1 MIHKVM
7 SNIIDDFTK
16 IKVFDSLYKFLR
28 KESEGNDLMNLMDLS
43 DRLLNNYQCIDDPI
57 KVLTESE
64 NTFKKELSNMMDME
78 LAVEILNVA
87 ENRKKLFN
95 ERLFLNYLLI
105 GKMSAGKS
113 TLINRIFIGS
123 DILPVDEKECT
134 KIGIILNHT
143 DYIEESALYYVNLQK
158 YNEYGNSFH
167 YFNYDIERPIAF
179 GLDEVKDVIKKV
191 NKNKSKNNI
200 EYYLIRTPLKIF
212 DYINNEEIRNLRHK
226 IQIIDFPGLDS
237 ENLEVAIKSKSD
249 LLEMINGFLFVNRE
263 LTLNDDSTEKILYSL
278 LKDIIR
284 RNQFGFSYKSC
295 LFIMITE
302 NEKDVENFRK
312 ELNKNINIVQRAIP
326 INEKLKNFDSLV
338 KNEDIQIIKFSNY
351 IFKNYLEDYELLLNE
366 INFFKTLNNIENDE
380 KLEDFYNKIKS
391 KIELPKKYKLPENNQ
406 NLISKINNNLNI
418 NISPKNKE
426 HYSKKIA
433 KYYYYINHNPTE
445 FLNYKMCGFE
455 NLKSY
460 LTKIFLYSNIYYKN
474 ALKLSLAKYFAII
487 SYKFMEIKSIL
498 SKDKSQIDVEYFRK
512 EENQINELQKL
523 DDLFSF
529 NKEKNK
535 KKIHRM

>member
-1 MIHKVM
+1 
-7 SNIIDDFTK
+7 
-16 IKVFDSLYKFLR
+16 
-28 KESEGNDLMNLMDLS
+28 
-43 DRLLNNYQCIDDPI
+43 
-57 KVLTESE
+57 
-64 NTFKKELSNMMDME
+64 
-78 LAVEILNVA
+78 
-87 ENRKKLFN
+87 
-95 ERLFLNYLLI
+95 
-105 GKMSAGKS
+105 MSAGKS

-134 KIGIILNHT
+134 KIGKILNHT

-200 EYYLIRTPLKIF
+200 DYYLIRTPLKIF

-284 RNQFGFSYKSC
+284 RNHFGFSYKSC

-312 ELNKNINIVQRAIP
+312 ELNRNINIVQRAIP
-326 INEKLKNFDSLV
+326 SNEKLKILV
-338 KNEDIQIIKFSNY
+338 
-351 IFKNYLEDYELLLNE
+351 L
-366 INFFKTLNNIENDE
+366 
-380 KLEDFYNKIKS
+380 
-391 KIELPKKYKLPENNQ
+391 
-406 NLISKINNNLNI
+406 
-418 NISPKNKE
+418 
-426 HYSKKIA
+426 
-433 KYYYYINHNPTE
+433 
-445 FLNYKMCGFE
+445 
-455 NLKSY
+455 
-460 LTKIFLYSNIYYKN
+460 
-474 ALKLSLAKYFAII
+474 
-487 SYKFMEIKSIL
+487 
-498 SKDKSQIDVEYFRK
+498 
-512 EENQINELQKL
+512 
-523 DDLFSF
+523 
-529 NKEKNK
+529 
-535 KKIHRM
+535 